1 MSARR
6 PKRKNDEPNPPKNKM
21 SVLTIAFA
29 IAMAFF
35 LVIGMVAVGV
45 TEFIGGNDDQP
56 ATQGDFNQ
64 SMEEQSE
71 SEEDQLRARVD
82 EDPEDYQ
89 AHQQLGVLL
98 GNTGRVDEAIPHY
111 EAALQG
117 DSENTALRLSFAR
130 MLEQRGYDLDAE
142 IQLERVLEDEE
153 DNVEA
158 MYLMAEINE
167 RKQPPQQD
175 EAEELYRQVIETDPD
190 SFYAEMAEE
199 RLAADGE
206 PNGDDTEADQPA
218 DDTADSD

>member
-111 EAALQG
+111 ETALQG

-206 PNGDDTEADQPA
+206 PNGDDTEEDQPA